1 MSTAWRGAPE
11 NGGGVELRDS
21 WGVEHQ
27 PKNLLCAPGALG
39 AEGRSC
45 PPHKVVR

>member
-27 PKNLLCAPGALG
+27 PKNLLCAPGALVQREG
-39 AEGRSC
+39 AARLTRS
-45 PPHKVVR
+45 